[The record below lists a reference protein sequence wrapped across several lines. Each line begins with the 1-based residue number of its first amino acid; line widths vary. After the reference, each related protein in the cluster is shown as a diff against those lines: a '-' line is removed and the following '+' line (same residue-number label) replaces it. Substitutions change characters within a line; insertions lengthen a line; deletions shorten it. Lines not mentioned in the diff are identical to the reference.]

1 MRKDIQT
8 NHVHY
13 QGTRDFSTSALRTHY
28 PKQVNAAHSS
38 LPTLAMT
45 VLTLT
50 HHLNSH
56 SNKQKWRSKGAK
68 LAVRLA
74 GMGVGITISSIL
86 LPVRLR
92 PTRPSAARN
101 VRFWWRSS
109 PQARGN
115 GGGYAGVRR
124 RWKEGSESMAVEITQ
139 FAAMLEL

>member
-8 NHVHY
+8 NHLAQ
-13 QGTRDFSTSALRTHY
+13 QGTRDFSTSALRMHY
-28 PKQVNAAHSS
+28 PKQLNAI
-38 LPTLAMT
+38 T

-56 SNKQKWRSKGAK
+56 SNKQKWRSKGAT